1 MLSTARAGNVIGG
14 GDWSEHRLVPDIIR
28 SIQNKTKLT
37 LRNPESTR
45 PWQHVL
51 DCIYGYLL
59 IAQGAFQ
66 GEKESSLSN
75 FNFGP
80 DESLSVAKVLE
91 IFELELNQKIEVEFS
106 RGSFPE
112 KSFLQLDSSKAKNEL
127 GWKATMSPI
136 AAIKSTA
143 KWYGDSLA
151 GENAYDITMR
161 EIAEYLE
168 KI

>member
-14 GDWSEHRLVPDIIR
+14 GDWSDHRLVPDLVR
-28 SIQNKTKLT
+28 SIQAKTNVT

-59 IAQGAFQ
+59 IAERAFQ
-66 GEKESSLSN
+66 EENESSLSN

-91 IFELELNQKIEVEFS
+91 IFEFELKQKIEVVFS
-106 RGSFPE
+106 QGTFPE
-112 KSFLQLDSSKAKNEL
+112 KSFLQLDSSKARKEL
-127 GWKATMSPI
+127 GWEATMSPRV
-136 AAIKSTA
+136 AIKSTA
-143 KWYGDSLA
+143 RWYRDFLA
-151 GENAYDITMR
+151 GENAYEITMR
-161 EIAEYLE
+161 EITEFLE